1 MTCTLEEA
9 SQLLTV
15 IRLHHGNAPI
25 DPDMV
30 RVFHA
35 ELDPRN
41 SMTDMRR
48 AIRDFYATSEGK
60 WMSAAAMN
68 RLCKQYRAS
77 RLPDEATMCRL
88 LEADGISDPD
98 AELRYRRTLVHHLA
112 NNETPKQARE
122 RAITAAHDKTPTLI
136 TKDAHNPQRTTNK
149 GITGFA
155 DTMRTMLDNLNQ
167 PPAPRGFHQS

>member
-1 MTCTLEEA
+1 MDERRRHEPP
-9 SQLLTV
+9 V
-15 IRLHHGNAPI
+15 PPI

-41 SMTDMRR
+41 SMADMRR

-88 LEADGISDPD
+88 LEADGISDPE
-98 AELRYRRTLVHHLA
+98 AELRYRRTLVHNLA

-122 RAITAAHDKTPTLI
+122 RQPREQRNAKTGP
-136 TKDAHNPQRTTNK
+136 RTSYHGST
-149 GITGFA
+149 
-155 DTMRTMLDNLNQ
+155 R
-167 PPAPRGFHQS
+167 

>member
-15 IRLHHGNAPI
+15 IRLHHGNARI

-30 RVFHA
+30 KVFHA

-41 SMTDMRR
+41 SMADMQR

-77 RLPDEATMCRL
+77 RLPDDATMCRL
-88 LEADGISDPD
+88 LEADGITD
-98 AELRYRRTLVHHLA
+98 AEAERRYRRTLIRELA

-122 RAITAAHDKTPTLI
+122 RAIMAARDKTPTLT
-136 TKDAHNPQRTTNK
+136 TKAAHRPQKIPNK

-155 DTMRTMLDNLNQ
+155 DAMRTMLDQFNPNQ
-167 PPAPRGFHQS
+167 KGTQE

>member
-1 MTCTLEEA
+1 MK
-9 SQLLTV
+9 
-15 IRLHHGNAPI
+15 
-25 DPDMV
+25 
-30 RVFHA
+30 VFHA

-41 SMTDMRR
+41 SMADMQH

-98 AELRYRRTLVHHLA
+98 AELRYRRTLIRELA

-122 RAITAAHDKTPTLI
+122 RAIMAAHDKTPTLT
-136 TKDAHNPQRTTNK
+136 TKAAQRGQRSPNK

-155 DTMRTMLDNLNQ
+155 DTMRTMLDNLTPNQ
-167 PPAPRGFHQS
+167 KGNQE